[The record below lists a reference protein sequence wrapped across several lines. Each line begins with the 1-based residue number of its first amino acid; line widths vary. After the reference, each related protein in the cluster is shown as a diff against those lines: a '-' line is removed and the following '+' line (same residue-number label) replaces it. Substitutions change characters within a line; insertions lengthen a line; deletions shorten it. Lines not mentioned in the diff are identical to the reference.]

1 MKITKITTI
10 FISCKT
16 ELLANYR
23 IYISV
28 LSCIAKIIEL
38 FMCNRFYKYL
48 AKNDVLFQN
57 QFGIK
62 EDHSTNQVVV
72 ELSSYLYDSFNQNK
86 YTFVLFKV
94 VWYCWSW
101 YFSWISL
108 QKKQYIQ
115 IGVVTTSNSEEVC
128 GVSQGSIL
136 ELLSFILYVNDIY
149 KVSNIFEPV
158 MFTVNMNVFF
168 HAEMRW
174 YFSLVT
180 RC

>member
-48 AKNDVLFQN
+48 AKSDVLFQN

-94 VWYCWSW
+94 V
-101 YFSWISL
+101 
-108 QKKQYIQ
+108 
-115 IGVVTTSNSEEVC
+115 
-128 GVSQGSIL
+128 
-136 ELLSFILYVNDIY
+136 
-149 KVSNIFEPV
+149 
-158 MFTVNMNVFF
+158 
-168 HAEMRW
+168 
-174 YFSLVT
+174 
-180 RC
+180 